1 MTRQQHIAIW
11 SFIVILF
18 GLALMALSSVLLP
31 FVAAMAVAYLLDPLA
46 DRLVLRGMSRTV
58 ATTLITGVFFLVALL
73 LVLLL
78 VPVLISQLTGF
89 VGRLPGY
96 VESFRENL
104 LPNLMD
110 LARDLGI
117 PLRID
122 LKAALS
128 QHAGEAA
135 GVLGKLIGG
144 LVGGGQVVLSLV
156 SLLVVTPVVSFY
168 LLRDWDQM
176 IATVD
181 NNLPR
186 RQAEAIREQAR
197 KIDGVLAGFVRGQMM
212 VCLALGSFYG
222 LGLSLVGLDFGLVI
236 GLGAGMISFIPYV
249 GTILGFVVS
258 MGVALVQFSPDWVW
272 IGVVALVFGI
282 GQFIEGNFL
291 TPKLVG
297 DRVGLHPVWVMFG
310 LFAGGALF
318 GFVGML
324 IAVPVCAVIGVLTR
338 FALDRYRQSVLY
350 HGGEPPSDNPA

>member
-1 MTRQQHIAIW
+1 MSRQQHIAIW
-11 SFIVILF
+11 ALLVALF
-18 GLALMALSSVLLP
+18 LLALMALSSVLLP
-31 FVAAMAVAYLLDPLA
+31 FVAAMAVAYLLDPVA
-46 DRLVLRGMSRTV
+46 DRLEARGMSRTF
-58 ATTLITGVFFLVALL
+58 ATSLITGVFFLLLVL

-96 VESFRENL
+96 IESFRENL
-104 LPNLMD
+104 LPNLLD

-122 LKAALS
+122 VKAALG
-128 QHAGEAA
+128 QYGGEAA
-135 GVLGKLIGG
+135 AVLSK
-144 LVGGGQVVLSLV
+144 LVGGLLGGGQAVLSLM

-168 LLRDWDQM
+168 LLRDWDRM

-181 NNLPR
+181 QNLPR
-186 RQAEAIREQAR
+186 RQAEMIREQAR

-258 MGVALVQFSPDWVW
+258 MGVALVQFWPDWVW
-272 IGVVALVFGI
+272 IGVVGGVFAI

-297 DRVGLHPVWVMFG
+297 DRVGLHPVWIMFG

-338 FALDRYRQSVLY
+338 FALERYRLSALY
-350 HGGEPPSDNPA
+350 HGGDPPQDTPA

>member
-1 MTRQQHIAIW
+1 MSRQQHIVIW
-11 SFIVILF
+11 ALLVALLV
-18 GLALMALSSVLLP
+18 LALMVLSSVLLP
-31 FVAAMAVAYLLDPLA
+31 FVAAMAVAYLLDPVA
-46 DRLVLRGMSRTV
+46 DRLEARGMSRTL
-58 ATTLITGVFFLVALL
+58 ATTLITGVFFLLLVL

-89 VGRLPGY
+89 IGRLPGY
-96 VESFRENL
+96 IDSFRENL
-104 LPNLMD
+104 LPNLLE
-110 LARDLGI
+110 LARDLGF
-117 PLRID
+117 PLRVD
-122 LKAALS
+122 VKAALG
-128 QHAGEAA
+128 QYGGEAA
-135 GVLGKLIGG
+135 AVLSK
-144 LVGGGQVVLSLV
+144 LVGGLLGGGQAVLSLM

-168 LLRDWDQM
+168 LLRDWDGM
-176 IATVD
+176 VATVD
-181 NNLPR
+181 QNLPR
-186 RQAEAIREQAR
+186 RQAELIRAQAR

-258 MGVALVQFSPDWVW
+258 MAVAVVQFWPDWPW
-272 IGVVALVFGI
+272 IAAVGAVFAI

-297 DRVGLHPVWVMFG
+297 DRVGLHPVWIMFA

-324 IAVPVCAVIGVLTR
+324 IAVPVCAVIGVLAR
-338 FALDRYRQSVLY
+338 FTLERYRQSALY
-350 HGGEPPSDNPA
+350 HGGEPPQDTPA